1 LVRQNLAKKVIANNN
16 ESYYEFLNKPQ
27 KPEVQSDKPKRD
39 RKSKPRVD
47 YSKSEDEDLSF
58 DTESNQPEV
67 KTAEEKAK
75 DDLVKPTSNL
85 ESSTGEF
92 MKESSD

>member
-1 LVRQNLAKKVIANNN
+1 MQSQR
-16 ESYYEFLNKPQ
+16 ES
-27 KPEVQSDKPKRD
+27 EVKSDKPKRD